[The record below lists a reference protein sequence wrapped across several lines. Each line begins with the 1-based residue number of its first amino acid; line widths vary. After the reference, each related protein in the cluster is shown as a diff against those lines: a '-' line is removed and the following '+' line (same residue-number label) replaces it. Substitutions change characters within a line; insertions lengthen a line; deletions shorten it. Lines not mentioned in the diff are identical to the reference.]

1 MIKQLRFYSDMSGKS
16 ELTNVSLED
25 LQRGVSL
32 PTGLKRMRIKTLPGT
47 KIILKQQPV
56 QETMNIVEIVID
68 HTGVYNI
75 DEDLNIISLSVDLTI
90 IKQTKS
96 YFIVDMYF

>member
-1 MIKQLRFYSDMSGKS
+1 
-16 ELTNVSLED
+16 
-25 LQRGVSL
+25 
-32 PTGLKRMRIKTLPGT
+32 
-47 KIILKQQPV
+47 
-56 QETMNIVEIVID
+56 MNIVEIVID